1 MKNLMRYVMIAL
13 MAIGFALP
21 SAGAVNAME
30 KVAVLPLINNVE
42 GDDMVG
48 QIYVKEAIDLFNY
61 PEYEFLENDAL
72 TAAVEAEKFGKEVP
86 SKAALQRIA
95 KASQADLV
103 IAVVLNDLD
112 DKAVWPSA
120 ERILEMNMRGTTV
133 AYSAVTGTYY
143 KHNFHDDQRIDE
155 TLTSRWDWKHD
166 EFQKMMRREM
176 KKITKMEK

>member
-48 QIYVKEAIDLFNY
+48 QIYIKEAIDLFNY
-61 PEYEFLENDAL
+61 PDYEFLENDAL
-72 TAAVEAEKFGKEVP
+72 DAAVKAEKLTTEAP
-86 SKAALQRIA
+86 SEAALQRIA
-95 KASQADLV
+95 KASGADLV
-103 IAVVLNDLD
+103 VSVVLNDLD

-120 ERILEMNMRGTTV
+120 ERILEMDMRGTVV
-133 AYSAVTGTYY
+133 AYNAVTGKYY
-143 KHNFHDDQRIDE
+143 KRNFYDDQRIDE

-166 EFQKMMRREM
+166 EFQKMMRREL
-176 KKITKMEK
+176 KKVTKA